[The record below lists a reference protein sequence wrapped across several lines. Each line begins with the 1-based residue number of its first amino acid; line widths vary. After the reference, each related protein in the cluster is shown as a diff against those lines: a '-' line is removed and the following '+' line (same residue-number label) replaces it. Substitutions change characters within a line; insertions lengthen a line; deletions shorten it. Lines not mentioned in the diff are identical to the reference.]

1 MAGKSKEEYP
11 EIPEN
16 HIVRLDIKPYN
27 PAFTNPRHFF
37 SDWSTELIVKEITTY
52 LNRYEIEF
60 KISAKTW
67 KLTYDIQKSLSDAKT
82 NKITEQV
89 TVQVEILSMGNDQV
103 CV

>member
-1 MAGKSKEEYP
+1 MAGTSKEEYP

-27 PAFTNPRHFF
+27 PEFANPRHFF
-37 SDWSTELIVKEITTY
+37 SNWSADKIAKEITDY
-52 LNRYEIEF
+52 LNRYDLSF

-67 KLTYDIQKSLSDAKT
+67 KLTYDVQKSLDPEKSK
-82 NKITEQV
+82 NIVESV
-89 TVQVEILSMGNDQV
+89 TVEIELLDMGQDQV